1 MILLLKLALA
11 PALVVGSSMAGRR
24 WGPPV
29 AGTLVA
35 LPIVAGPIL
44 LIISLDQGTTFGAH
58 AASAALLGLVS
69 LSLFALILAWACQ
82 SMGWWSALLVAWAG
96 TLVADIC
103 LSRLAVR
110 PGIGLL
116 LVLASAWTVA
126 KLLPKEPSEP
136 GGDLRAAKWPWW
148 DLPGRA
154 AGVLVVIVTTA
165 ASALGPQ
172 ATGVLA
178 PFPIATSVLTAFV
191 LAQRGPAAAVRVL
204 RGIPHGLLGFAVFC
218 VLVAVLIKP
227 LGARVGFTL
236 ATVGTLTVQLIWR
249 RLAGRDNWPRVTGPG
264 RRRRRSVLAAASRRS
279 GPAVEAG
286 SEG

>member
-1 MILLLKLALA
+1 M
-11 PALVVGSSMAGRR
+11 
-24 WGPPV
+24 

-69 LSLFALILAWACQ
+69 LSLFALILAWACH

-96 TLVADIC
+96 TLVTDIC

-110 PGIGLL
+110 PGTGLL

-126 KLLPKEPSEP
+126 RLLPKEPSES
-136 GGDLRAAKWPWW
+136 GRDLRAARWPWW

-154 AGVLVVIVTTA
+154 AATGVLVLTVTTA
-165 ASALGPQ
+165 AGALGPQ

-227 LGARVGFTL
+227 LGVGVGFTL
-236 ATVGTLTVQLIWR
+236 AAVGTLTVQLIWQ
-249 RLAGRDNWPRVTGPG
+249 RLAGCDNWPRATGPG
-264 RRRRRSVLAAASRRS
+264 RRLRRSVLAAASRRS

-286 SEG
+286 SEGQLRGGPLVVEQRI